1 MKDDPIVLLDSGEK
15 SSGQMQTKKKDR
27 RRLRHEH
34 WLQSQL
40 IVATMSCLLLD
51 LHILESLKMEHKA
64 EICIFW

>member
-15 SSGQMQTKKKDR
+15 SNGQMQTKKKDR

-40 IVATMSCLLLD
+40 IVAIYNVMFVVRSAY
-51 LHILESLKMEHKA
+51 SRKP
-64 EICIFW
+64 